1 LSVKKHSRRK
11 SAVPTRAPATIRDFL
26 RYAVKRFTA
35 AKLAFGHGTD
45 NTRDE
50 AAFLILEG
58 LHLPIDEIDP
68 VLGKKLTAAER
79 RRLMDLIEA
88 RIATRKPAAYL
99 LHRAYVGGVPFYVD
113 DRVIVPRSFIGEI
126 IRGPLF
132 QGEQPG
138 LIGDPAEVRRVLDLC
153 TGSGCLAVLAA
164 HAFPKARIDATELS
178 AEALEVARRNV
189 AESGLASRIRLLQGD
204 LFAPVATERYDL
216 ILANPPYVDAKG
228 MAALP
233 AEYRHEP
240 ALALA
245 GGADGLAIIRRI
257 LAEVPA
263 HLTARGG
270 LLCEIGR
277 GKALLEAEFP
287 RLPFLWLDTAASRGE
302 VFWLEAEGFRRRS

>member
-1 LSVKKHSRRK
+1 MPAKKRSRRK
-11 SAVPTRAPATIRDFL
+11 SATIPRAPATIRDFL
-26 RYAVKRFTA
+26 RYAVKRFNA

-45 NTRDE
+45 NARDE
-50 AAFLILEG
+50 AAFLVLEG
-58 LHLPIDEIDP
+58 LHLPIDELDP

-113 DRVIVPRSFIGEI
+113 ERVIVPRSFIAEI

-132 QGEQPG
+132 QGEHPG

-164 HAFPKARIDATELS
+164 RAFPKARIDATELS

-204 LFAPVATERYDL
+204 LFAPVAAERYDV

-245 GGADGLAIIRRI
+245 GGADGLSVIRRI
-257 LAEVPA
+257 LAEAPA

-277 GKALLEAEFP
+277 GKAPLETAFP
-287 RLPFLWLDTAASRGE
+287 RLPFLWLDTEASSGE
-302 VFWLEAEGFRRRS
+302 VFWLEAEDFRRS